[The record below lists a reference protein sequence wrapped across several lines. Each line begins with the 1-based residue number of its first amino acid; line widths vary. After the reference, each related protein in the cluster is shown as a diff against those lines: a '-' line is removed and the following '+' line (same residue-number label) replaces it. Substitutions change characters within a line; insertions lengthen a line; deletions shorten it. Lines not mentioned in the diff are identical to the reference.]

1 VKQDTEGKSDGSW
14 LSSRQSHRK
23 ENNEMQN
30 TDQQLKEKEER
41 KNKLPQLKVRTDI
54 RSGYCTWVNLPPW
67 AYICK

>member
-1 VKQDTEGKSDGSW
+1 VKQDYEGKSDGSW

-54 RSGYCTWVNLPPW
+54 RSGYCTWVDVPPLK
-67 AYICK
+67 YICT